1 MMVIYP
7 ISQNCND
14 HGKLLTSMSTDAKIT
29 YEILTDEFGTHT
41 YLCVS
46 VCVCTHILASTVNLM
61 HPGYLRNLNLDITLI
76 RLACGPALGAFFLI
90 VN

>member
-46 VCVCTHILASTVNLM
+46 VCVYSHLSFNCQLDAPWLSKESQL
-61 HPGYLRNLNLDITLI
+61 GYYLDQISLW
-76 RLACGPALGAFFLI
+76 ACLGGIFLDC
-90 VN
+90 